1 MEFLFFLIKAYM
13 TELQQLISRGEG
25 DTLEFKKKVTQP
37 DRIART
43 IVSLANTRGGI
54 ILVGVMDNGEIKGV
68 DPEEEKHTLDLASQF
83 FCDPPVRLFYKEVE
97 EEEATVLKV
106 IVPESTAKPHFA
118 KVKEDD
124 WRAYVRVKDESVQ
137 TSKMVEKTLRQESPP
152 SPKRTLDRHELALLA
167 YLKDHPR
174 ITQQQYMKLVNLS
187 RRRAARI
194 LIALSLEGI
203 IRLHDKEK
211 ETYYTLS

>member
-1 MEFLFFLIKAYM
+1 MLINK
-13 TELQQLISRGEG
+13 GES
-25 DTLEFKKKVTQP
+25 DTLEFKQRIKHP

-43 IVSLANTRGGI
+43 MVSLANTRGGI

-68 DPEEEKHTLDLASQF
+68 DPEEEKYTLDQASQF
-83 FCDPPVRLFYKEVE
+83 YCDPPVRLFYKEVE
-97 EEEATVLKV
+97 EEDFTILKV
-106 IVPESTAKPHFA
+106 IIPESGTKPHYA

-137 TSKMVEKTLRQESPP
+137 TSKMVEKVLRQEPP
-152 SPKRTLDRHELALLA
+152 SPPERTLNRNELMLLA
-167 YLKDHPR
+167 YLKENPR

-211 ETYYTLS
+211 QTYYTLA

>member
-1 MEFLFFLIKAYM
+1 MN
-13 TELQQLISRGEG
+13 ELQALISQGES
-25 DTLEFKKKVTQP
+25 DTLEFKQRIKHP

-97 EEEATVLKV
+97 EEDLTILKV
-106 IVPESTAKPHFA
+106 IVPESGTKPHYA

-137 TSKMVEKTLRQESPP
+137 TSKVVEKALQQEPP
-152 SPKRTLDRHELALLA
+152 QPPKRTLDRNELLLLTF
-167 YLKDHPR
+167 LKENPR
-174 ITQQQYMKLVNLS
+174 ITQGQYMKLANLS
-187 RRRAARI
+187 RRRAARY

-211 ETYYTLS
+211 ENYYTLS

>member
-1 MEFLFFLIKAYM
+1 MNDLQTLIAK
-13 TELQQLISRGEG
+13 GES
-25 DTLEFKKKVTQP
+25 DTLEFKQRIKHP

-43 IVSLANTRGGI
+43 MVSLANTRGGI
-54 ILVGVMDNGEIKGV
+54 ILVGVMDNGEIKGI
-68 DPEEEKHTLDLASQF
+68 DPEEEKFTLDQASQMY
-83 FCDPPVRLFYKEVE
+83 CDPPVKLFYKEVE
-97 EEEATVLKV
+97 EEDLTVLKV
-106 IVPESTAKPHFA
+106 IVPESGTKPHYA
-118 KVKEDD
+118 KVKEGD

-137 TSKMVEKTLRQESPP
+137 ASKVVEKVLRQEPP
-152 SPKRTLDRHELALLA
+152 SPPRRALDRNELMLLA
-167 YLKDHPR
+167 HLKENPR

>member
-1 MEFLFFLIKAYM
+1 MNELYVLIAK
-13 TELQQLISRGEG
+13 GES
-25 DTLEFKKKVTQP
+25 DTLEFKQRIKHP
-37 DRIART
+37 ERIART

-54 ILVGVMDNGEIKGV
+54 ILVGVMDNGEIKGI
-68 DPEEEKHTLDLASQF
+68 DPEEEKHTIDLASQF
-83 FCDPPVRLFYKEVE
+83 YCDPPVRLFYREVE
-97 EEEATVLKV
+97 EEDLTILKV
-106 IVPESTAKPHFA
+106 IIPESGSKPHYA
-118 KVKEDD
+118 KVKEND

-137 TSKMVEKTLRQESPP
+137 TSKVVEKVLQQETPTL
-152 SPKRTLDRHELALLA
+152 PKRSLDRHELMLLA
-167 YLKDHPR
+167 YLKENPR
-174 ITQQQYMKLVNLS
+174 ITQQQYMKLANLS

>member
-1 MEFLFFLIKAYM
+1 M
-13 TELQQLISRGEG
+13 TDLQQLILRGEN
-25 DTLEFKKKVTQP
+25 DTLEFKRRIQHP

-68 DPEEEKHTLDLASQF
+68 DPEEEKHTLELASQF

-97 EEEATVLKV
+97 DEDRTVLKV
-106 IVPESTAKPHFA
+106 IIPESTSKPHYA

-137 TSKMVEKTLRQESPP
+137 TSKIVEKTLEQSQPTL
-152 SPKRTLDRHELALLA
+152 PKRTLNRHELALLE
-167 YLKDHPR
+167 YLKEHPR
-174 ITQQQYMKLVNLS
+174 ITLPQYVRLVNIS
-187 RRRAARI
+187 QRRGYRI
-194 LIALSLEGI
+194 LIALVLEGW

-211 ETYYTLS
+211 EHFYTLS